1 MAETSRSDS
10 SKLDPESLVLRANP
24 RGVIR
29 FKRGLLIGIAACV
42 CLVIFGVTW
51 LALDE
56 GRLKPRQAGDELYN
70 VGAKR
75 PPDELAAL
83 PSSYDKIKP
92 LGPPLPG
99 DLGPSVVAREKS
111 LGLSNVSLRPNPE
124 DDAARAE
131 RMRLAQQARQANEA
145 SVFFQIS
152 KTGTSAAAATGGT
165 ASGGTDT
172 GSSGTSLVANT
183 ANDQLNLDPDRD
195 QNNQQRKID
204 FLSSKAEP
212 AIYNPHALQ
221 QPVSPYEV
229 LAGSILS
236 ASLITGLNSDLP
248 GLAVAQVTENVYD
261 SVTGGT
267 LLIPQGS
274 RLIGTYD
281 SVVAFGQSRALLVWQ
296 RIVMPNGSSVQIDNL
311 PATDKSGYSG
321 LGDEVDYHTWTLLKG
336 IAMSTL
342 LGVGSQVTFGND
354 RSNLVE
360 AIRQSTQESTNQ
372 AGQRIVEKNLNIQ
385 PTITVRPGWPLAH
398 FPIFVTADRCERPF
412 VVARVNGCQVACH
425 MICEIDAVEPR
436 FRYTKCFL
444 AVDFNAFCVHIPFTQ
459 RQVPLW
465 SLFFGW
471 PRKPPN

>member
-1 MAETSRSDS
+1 MAETSRSEP
-10 SKLDPESLVLRANP
+10 SKLDPESLVLRAHP

-29 FKRGLLIGIAACV
+29 FKRGLLIGIAGGV

-51 LALDE
+51 FALDG
-56 GRLKPRQAGDELYN
+56 GRLKSYQSGNELYN
-70 VGAKR
+70 VDAKR

-111 LGLSNVSLRPNPE
+111 LGLSNVSLRPDSE

-131 RMRLAQQARQANEA
+131 RMRLAQQARQAKEA
-145 SVFFQIS
+145 GVFFQIS
-152 KTGTSAAAATGGT
+152 KTAPIAATETGA
-165 ASGGTDT
+165 ASGEAGT
-172 GSSGTSLVANT
+172 GSSNANFI
-183 ANDQLNLDPDRD
+183 ANAPNDRLNLDLERD
-195 QNNQQRKID
+195 QNNQQRKLD
-204 FLSSKAEP
+204 FLNSKTEP
-212 AIYNPHALQ
+212 AIYNPHSLQ

-229 LAGSILS
+229 LAGSIIS

-261 SVTGGT
+261 SVTGQT

-311 PATDKSGYSG
+311 PATDRSGYSG
-321 LGDEVDYHTWTLLKG
+321 LEDEVDYHTWTLLKG

-360 AIRQSTQESTNQ
+360 AIRESTQESTNQ
-372 AGQRIVEKNLNIQ
+372 AGQRIVEKDLNIQ
-385 PTITVRPGWPLAH
+385 PTITVRPGWPL
-398 FPIFVTADRCERPF
+398 
-412 VVARVNGCQVACH
+412 RVIIHKDIVLQPYRG
-425 MICEIDAVEPR
+425 
-436 FRYTKCFL
+436 
-444 AVDFNAFCVHIPFTQ
+444 
-459 RQVPLW
+459 
-465 SLFFGW
+465 
-471 PRKPPN
+471 